1 MIKAE
6 KIDRLRSLQEAYIL
20 YGVGTRLP
28 FIECEERNYF
38 DQAFIYEAKEEAEEA
53 AKRFCE
59 NGDMVGAVQLKTVET
74 SPDGKEN
81 EDEAGSRPL
90 RNQVREHLLRLPL
103 LGLNA
108 VFFKPAGE
116 SGEVLELDQ
125 VIPNQAKA
133 FIEQAKTDLIGVQL
147 TGLYFA
153 QCLRR
158 KEPDM
163 KKLREYSEEFH
174 VNLARAELLM
184 PVIPDVEQP
193 EGGQLNL
200 AESRIPS
207 FPVKKKDTGEVSSF
221 LALFTNMDEVAAY
234 CKKLDGKAQ
243 VVKLPFKDAADII
256 QEPMVGCVIDPLS
269 LCIPVARED
278 ISRLAEA
285 YKS

>member
-1 MIKAE
+1 
-6 KIDRLRSLQEAYIL
+6 
-20 YGVGTRLP
+20 
-28 FIECEERNYF
+28 
-38 DQAFIYEAKEEAEEA
+38 
-53 AKRFCE
+53 
-59 NGDMVGAVQLKTVET
+59 
-74 SPDGKEN
+74 
-81 EDEAGSRPL
+81 
-90 RNQVREHLLRLPL
+90 
-103 LGLNA
+103 
-108 VFFKPAGE
+108 
-116 SGEVLELDQ
+116 
-125 VIPNQAKA
+125 
-133 FIEQAKTDLIGVQL
+133 
-147 TGLYFA
+147 
-153 QCLRR
+153 
-158 KEPDM
+158 M